1 MKVSD
6 ELLTDATQI
15 VAECEN
21 ENRVTPEVT
30 PDSPSCAGCGWGC
43 AGIVGD

>member
-6 ELLTDATQI
+6 KLLVEVDELLTANQEELVLVEDAI
-15 VAECEN
+15 VSVGC
-21 ENRVTPEVT
+21 
-30 PDSPSCAGCGWGC
+30 SGCGWGC